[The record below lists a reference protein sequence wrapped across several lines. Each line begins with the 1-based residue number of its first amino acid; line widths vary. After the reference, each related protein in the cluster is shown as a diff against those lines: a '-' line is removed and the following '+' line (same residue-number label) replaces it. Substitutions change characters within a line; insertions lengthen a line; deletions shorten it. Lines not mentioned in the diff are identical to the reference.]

1 MRQNNPTKIRKIDRL
16 VNFLEVLE
24 NSPKVTPN
32 EAYFSEDYVPKLNR
46 EFKTNGITVYFEA
59 GMDGGGTTFGLQV
72 VPVLKNLYPGRV
84 FNRCYEWCSGPGFI
98 GFDILG
104 HGLCKQLWL
113 GDIFRPALRAI
124 DKTIEH
130 LAPQYANCVFPIHV
144 KDGSEIPDS
153 TKFDLIVSNPPHWNS
168 NLDTLYSKMPSTTD
182 RTNLDD
188 DWLVHQN
195 FFKNI
200 KKNLAD
206 DGVILLQ
213 EQTYASCPDTF
224 RKWVNSA
231 GLSIVGCWWNAVWG
245 DYYYLEIKHQGVLN
259 G

>member
-1 MRQNNPTKIRKIDRL
+1 MKQNNPTKIKKIDRL
-16 VNFLEVLE
+16 VNVLQL
-24 NSPKVTPN
+24 PKNVPKPN
-32 EAYFSEDYVPKLNR
+32 DVYFSEDYVPNLNR
-46 EFKTNGITVYFEA
+46 EFKTNGITVYFEG

-72 VPVLKNLYPGRV
+72 VPVLKSLYPGRV

-113 GDIFRPALRAI
+113 GDIFRPALRAV

-130 LAPQYANCVFPIHV
+130 LAPQYANCVFPIHI
-144 KDGSEIPDS
+144 KDGSEISDS
-153 TKFDLIVSNPPHWNS
+153 TKFDLIVANPPHWNS
-168 NLDTLYSKMPSTTD
+168 KLDTLHAKMPSTGD
-182 RTNLDD
+182 RLGLDD

-200 KKNLAD
+200 KKNLAN

-224 RKWVNSA
+224 CKWVESA
-231 GLSIVGCWWNAVWG
+231 GLSIVGCWWNSVWG
-245 DYYYLEIKHQGVLN
+245 DYYYLEIKHQGVN
-259 G
+259 